1 MTNYFFSILLLFLFF
16 TSSIFAQINPDD
28 ITIIRDQWGVPHIYA
43 KTDAQVVYG
52 LAWASAEDGFC
63 DDSRNFIAHPRRTR
77 SSHRR
82 GRSSPRFCRPFD

>member
-43 KTDAQVVYG
+43 KTDAQVAYG
-52 LAWASAEDGFC
+52 LA
-63 DDSRNFIAHPRRTR
+63 
-77 SSHRR
+77 
-82 GRSSPRFCRPFD
+82 